1 MKYDTSQSSYSQ
13 LQNMDS
19 SSGDEYARWGCVY
32 FQPPEHT
39 QLRFEI
45 SRGQLADKISRGEFR
60 NLPVDVGHASEVATV
75 GRVTDAVQA
84 KTNGS
89 VFVRVAVKPGTLE
102 SDFAISMMRNGQI
115 RGLSLQHDSGTDER
129 KLLAVGVTPKP
140 RRPNTF
146 LLPEG
151 TDPSSSSFA
160 KQRNGSTIVSFSAFD
175 SLDIYGTLDASS
187 QNPNALEADEMSSTQ
202 PQADAKPMATQADAK
217 PVATQADAK
226 PAATNPAAGKSAAET
241 KGVMLDGEMATPEE
255 IKALVDYTRKMKQ
268 ELEETKRAMME
279 KENLLKPVLEEQ
291 KSKALRLMQGLF
303 DHGVAAVS
311 EAEKKEIEE
320 TQSRLMNMVEKDP
333 QLLARIAKFSS
344 TEQKATAPVRDRDA
358 LGRFVSSHHD
368 DQNQA
373 HDAQQPP
380 QREDRRSS
388 KRNRSADEMI
398 SEYSSSSSVPANE
411 GLANKLL
418 MREPESKGQPRPL
431 HPVLR
436 DILGAGALEQRRAV
450 AYSAASAEQ
459 NQVYEQFERNRV
471 EALREL
477 NMTGVGTTLL
487 ATTEFPNV
495 RSYED
500 YLRSGAV

>member
-1 MKYDTSQSSYSQ
+1 MA
-13 LQNMDS
+13 S

-39 QLRFEI
+39 QLRYEI
-45 SRGQLADKISRGEFR
+45 SRGQLAAKISRGEFR
-60 NLPVDVGHASEVATV
+60 DLPVDVGHASEVATV

-89 VFVRVAVKPGTLE
+89 VFVRVAVKPGSLE

-151 TDPSSSSFA
+151 TDPLSSTKRHS
-160 KQRNGSTIVSFSAFD
+160 GSTIVSFSAFD

-187 QNPNALEADEMSSTQ
+187 SSQNPNAPEADEMSSTQ
-202 PQADAKPMATQADAK
+202 PPATATATATAQPDAKPQ
-217 PVATQADAK
+217 
-226 PAATNPAAGKSAAET
+226 ATNPQATAPAPAKSAET

-279 KENLLKPVLEEQ
+279 KESLLKPVLEEQ

-320 TQSRLMNMVEKDP
+320 TQSRLMTMVEKDP

-358 LGRFVSSHHD
+358 LGRFVSSSSSSRD

-388 KRNRSADEMI
+388 KRNRSADELI
-398 SEYSSSSSVPANE
+398 SDYSSSPATANE
-411 GLANKLL
+411 GLASKLL
-418 MREPESKGQPRPL
+418 MREPESKGQPRSL

-450 AYSAASAEQ
+450 AYSAASADQ
-459 NQVYEQFERNRV
+459 SQVYEQFERNRV

-477 NMTGVGTTLL
+477 SMTGVGTTLL
-487 ATTEFPNV
+487 ATTEFPNM